1 MLKLITGQRARGP
14 APSEWPLRGVDD
26 LAPLVQRC
34 QLSERDAIRTL
45 VITLGPTMLQMV
57 RRVLGSGDPDAEDVY
72 QEAVIGLVKA
82 LPGFRS
88 ECSTRHFGCRIAT
101 LTALKARRRKRPER
115 EIALPDTDGDD
126 AVEDELAAGVDERDW
141 ALIARRRD
149 VLRRLLDELP
159 EAQAEA
165 LVLHCVAGL
174 TLEEV
179 AAVARAPVETARSR
193 LRLAK
198 TALRERIARDPS
210 LSDLLEDSP

>member
-1 MLKLITGQRARGP
+1 MLKLITGQRSQGRAP
-14 APSEWPLRGVDD
+14 AEWPARGVDD
-26 LAPLVQRC
+26 LAPLVHRC
-34 QLSERDAIRTL
+34 QQSDRDAIRTL
-45 VITLGPTMLQMV
+45 VVTLGPTMVQMV
-57 RRVLGSGDPDAEDVY
+57 RRVLGAGDPDAEDVY

-82 LPGFRS
+82 LPGFRL

-101 LTALKARRRKRPER
+101 LTALKARRRRRPER
-115 EIALPDTDGDD
+115 ELALPDGDGDD
-126 AVEDELAAGVDERDW
+126 SVEDELAAGGDERDW
-141 ALIARRRD
+141 AMTARRRD
-149 VLRRLLDELP
+149 ILRRLLDELP

-210 LSDLLEDSP
+210 MSDLLEDSL